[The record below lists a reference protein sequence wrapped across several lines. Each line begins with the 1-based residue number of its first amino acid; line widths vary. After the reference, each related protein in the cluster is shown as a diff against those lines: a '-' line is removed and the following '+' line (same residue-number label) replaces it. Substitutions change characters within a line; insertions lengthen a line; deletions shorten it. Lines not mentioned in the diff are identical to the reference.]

1 MRIVHN
7 KWMSPSTA
15 SPKNHVFGANMV
27 AQQANLPPSYTGV
40 SYWCCFVSSNST
52 EPLFLSTHSSYFCFI
67 TIILKY
73 LKIKILNVGT
83 HFSTL
88 HMFLACR
95 RSAPP
100 PKNIA
105 TMYVFGER
113 EVWRLVSQIY
123 SWNCFG
129 K

>member
-1 MRIVHN
+1 
-7 KWMSPSTA
+7 MSPSTA

-100 PKNIA
+100 KKILLQC
-105 TMYVFGER
+105 MC
-113 EVWRLVSQIY
+113 LVR
-123 SWNCFG
+123 G
-129 K
+129 KCDALYHRFIVETVLVNSNLKV